1 MWILLHTEWMESHII
16 PPARVVKSGDWL
28 DISMG
33 GAFPSLMDEAI
44 AKRKDELRGV
54 KIRGYLIQQPI
65 QMVEC
70 DPSREHFIYNSWHMS
85 GYERKL
91 CDRGLCNFN
100 PMVFRN
106 LGAYYD
112 HFLTVNVAITCVT
125 PMNEHG
131 YFNFSVSN
139 ASARAVLDKADVV
152 ILEVNALGDR
162 NYVAAH
168 MDHISDQTQRML
180 DRFGFQPP
188 RTAQNVRTQVEDLD
202 YDTPPALNATVTMDR
217 AWHIMR
223 EQKISA
229 IPVINEDGTLYGTL
243 SAGDI
248 ATYSMTTIANPRVE
262 AVPLFNL
269 LSVIEGR
276 LLNDSGDLID
286 TVSGNVVIAL
296 PQSCENLLFG
306 DPDNIVICGD
316 QPDMIRRALDIG
328 VSCLI
333 LCQTEVDPDLLEN
346 AGRTCIITTPYEASR
361 VARLIYQASPI
372 SRPCHNE
379 KIVCFHL
386 SDYIDDVREVV
397 LKSRYRCYPVLD
409 ENEKVVGT
417 LSRYHLLRPRRKR
430 VVLVDHNE
438 RAQAVPGLDQAEI
451 LEIIDHHRLAD
462 IQTSQPIRVRNEPV
476 GSTATIIA
484 GMYQEHGVMPSA
496 NMAGL
501 LAAAILADTVMFKSP
516 TCTKRDIAMA
526 ERMARIGGVNIK
538 ELGRQLFSTAGGKS
552 VEELVSSDFKEF
564 HIGEQNLGVGQ
575 VTCLDSMEMLE
586 RKEEFLAVM
595 RRLQEERHYN
605 MVILMLTDVL
615 LEGTQLLYVGSDEAI
630 RNAFSAEPKDN
641 ALFLPGVMS
650 RKKQVIPML
659 SALWG

>member
-1 MWILLHTEWMESHII
+1 
-16 PPARVVKSGDWL
+16 
-28 DISMG
+28 
-33 GAFPSLMDEAI
+33 
-44 AKRKDELRGV
+44 
-54 KIRGYLIQQPI
+54 
-65 QMVEC
+65 
-70 DPSREHFIYNSWHMS
+70 
-85 GYERKL
+85 
-91 CDRGLCNFN
+91 
-100 PMVFRN
+100 
-106 LGAYYD
+106 
-112 HFLTVNVAITCVT
+112 
-125 PMNEHG
+125 MNEIYVIGHH
-131 YFNFSVSN
+131 NPDTDSIVS
-139 ASARAVLDKADVV
+139 AMAYAALR
-152 ILEVNALGDR
+152 NALGDR

-188 RTAQNVRTQVEDLD
+188 RTVQNVRTQVEDLD

-438 RAQAVPGLDQAEI
+438 RAQAVQGLDQAEI

-462 IQTSQPIRVRNEPV
+462 IQTTQPIRVRNEPV
-476 GSTATIIA
+476 GSTNTIIT
-484 GMYQEHGVMPSA
+484 GMYQEHGVMPSPA
-496 NMAGL
+496 MAGL
-501 LAAAILADTVMFKSP
+501 MAAAILSDTVMFKSP
-516 TCTKRDIAMA
+516 TCTKRDVAMA
-526 ERMARIGGVNIK
+526 ERMARIANVSLN
-538 ELGRQLFSTAGGKS
+538 ELGKLLFDGSFDGKS
-552 VEELVSSDFKEF
+552 AEELLHSDFKEF
-564 HIGEQNLGVGQ
+564 HIAEQNLGVGQ
-575 VTCLDSMEMLE
+575 ITCLDSEDMLQ
-586 RKEEFLAVM
+586 RREEFLEAM
-595 RRLQEERHYN
+595 RHDQTEHHYD

-615 LEGTQLLYVGSDEAI
+615 MEGTQLLYVGSDDVI

-641 ALFLPGVMS
+641 SLFLPKVMS
-650 RKKQVIPML
+650 RKKQIIPML
-659 SALWG
+659 TALWG